1 MERKSHLPRHTRRSR
16 EQDYLRYVASVSRGE
31 ISIKRRATIAF
42 SRRVMLL
49 ALFLMLFLAF
59 CGFLHELLA

>member
-1 MERKSHLPRHTRRSR
+1 MDRKSHLPKNSRRSR
-16 EQDYLRYVASVSRGE
+16 ELEFLRYVASVSRGE
-31 ISIKRRATIAF
+31 VSSQRRATIVF